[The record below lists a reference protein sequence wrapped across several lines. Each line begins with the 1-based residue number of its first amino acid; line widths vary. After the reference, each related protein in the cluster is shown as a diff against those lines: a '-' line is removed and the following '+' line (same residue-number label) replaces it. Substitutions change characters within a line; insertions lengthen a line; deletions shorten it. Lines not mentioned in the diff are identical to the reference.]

1 MAKQQIGLTGL
12 AVMGQN
18 LALNFE
24 SKGFSVAVHNRT
36 TEKMT
41 AFIEQRCQGK
51 NLVGGESIEEFV
63 GLLEKPRKIVI
74 MVKAGK
80 PVDAVID
87 QIRPHLDR
95 GDLLIDAGNSWF
107 LDTERRLTDL
117 AADGILY
124 IGTGVSGGEEG
135 ALKGPSIMPGGSE
148 EAYDLV
154 KDILESAAAQVDG
167 PCCTYIGPRGAG
179 HYVKMV
185 HNGIEYGIMQCM
197 AEVYHIMSTAL
208 GMDVPA
214 MAKVFQEW
222 TEGEL
227 GGYLMDI
234 TADIFTK
241 TDPEAGKPIVELILD
256 KAKQKGTGK
265 WTSQNAMDLG
275 VAVPTIDMAVEG
287 RILSG
292 AKDERV
298 EAEGVLR
305 GPGPEGCG
313 CSSTCSADADEMVP
327 RLRDALYVAMCT
339 CYAQGFA
346 LMREATREY
355 EYELTFPE
363 VARIWKGGCIIR
375 SKLLDPITEAYR
387 KKPDLANLLL
397 DDFFADIVNT
407 KTKQLRTV
415 VCLGAD
421 MGVPMLG
428 LASSLGYIDSYRTAR
443 LPQNLTQAQ
452 RDYFGA
458 HTYER
463 VDREGSFHTD
473 WLNA

>member
-41 AFIEQRCQGK
+41 AFIEERCQGK
-51 NLVGGESIEEFV
+51 DLVGGESIEEFV
-63 GLLEKPRKIVI
+63 DLLEKPRKIVI

-87 QIRPHLDR
+87 QLRPHLDK
-95 GDLLIDAGNSWF
+95 GDLLIDAGNSYF
-107 LDTERRLTDL
+107 LDTERRLADL
-117 AADGILY
+117 ADDGILY

-148 EAYDLV
+148 DAYALVSEVLEA
-154 KDILESAAAQVDG
+154 AAAQVDG

-185 HNGIEYGIMQCM
+185 HNGIEYGMMQCM
-197 AEVYHIMSTAL
+197 AEVYHFMSTLL
-208 GMDVPA
+208 GMDAPA
-214 MAKVFQEW
+214 MGKVFQEW
-222 TEGEL
+222 TDAEL

-234 TADIFTK
+234 TADLLTK
-241 TDPEAGKPIVELILD
+241 TDPDTGRPIVDVILD
-256 KAKQKGTGK
+256 KAGQKGTGK

-287 RILSG
+287 RILS
-292 AKDERV
+292 AFKDERV
-298 EAEGVLR
+298 AAEKVLE
-305 GPGPEGCG
+305 GPGPEGCACG
-313 CSSTCSADADEMVP
+313 SECKADPEKMVP
-327 RLRDALYVAMCT
+327 WLRDGLYTAVVT

-346 LMREATREY
+346 LMREATKEY
-355 EYELTFPE
+355 DYGLKFPE
-363 VARIWKGGCIIR
+363 IARIWKGGCIIR

-387 KKPDLANLLL
+387 KTPDLANLLL
-397 DDFFADIVNT
+397 DDFFAQVVNT
-407 KTKQLRTV
+407 KTKQLRMV
-415 VCLGAD
+415 VCMAAD
-421 MGVPMLG
+421 MGIPVLG
-428 LASSLGYIDSYRTAR
+428 LSSAMSYIDSYRTAR

-463 VDREGSFHTD
+463 VDKEGSFHTD